1 MRSPISAA
9 APRRAGAGIIDGKR
23 EKKPNTFTDFIACG
37 EALIEAGYTSR
48 GRIVAH
54 GGSAGGMLM
63 GAVAN
68 LAPDLFAG
76 IIAEVPFVDVLNTM
90 LDSELP
96 LTPPE
101 WPEWGNPGADEAAF
115 RTHPVLLALR
125 QREAA
130 EPIRP
135 SWRSPA
141 SPIRA
146 SPIGSRPNGSRG
158 SGPP

>member
-1 MRSPISAA
+1 MPATRRADASSPMAA
-9 APRRAGAGIIDGKR
+9 ARA
-23 EKKPNTFTDFIACG
+23 ACSW
-37 EALIEAGYTSR
+37 ARS
-48 GRIVAH
+48 
-54 GGSAGGMLM
+54 
-63 GAVAN
+63 AN

-76 IIAEVPFVDVLNTM
+76 IVAEVPFVDVLNTM

-115 RTHPVLLALR
+115 RTHPVLFALR
-125 QREAA
+125 QCETA

-146 SPIGSRPNGSRG
+146 SPIGSRPNGSHG